1 MKAACQVNVGVN
13 NAVASV
19 TFGVVA
25 VASIAAIASVVA
37 AAFGVVV
44 VVSAIAIGAVA
55 AVAAALLRFKSVP
68 WLLST

>member
-19 TFGVVA
+19 AFVVVA
-25 VASIAAIASVVA
+25 VAAIASVVA

-44 VVSAIAIGAVA
+44 VVSAVAIGAVA
-55 AVAAALLRFKSVP
+55 ATVDAALLRFKSVP